1 MSHLDITTQALSG
14 KLSTATLVITGVLV
28 DLTLHNGWK
37 KEDQF
42 IAVPSDVADTI
53 TRRLNDGHHRV
64 FSDRLEL
71 KFLDATNK
79 AVTLSCYL
87 RAKISTPRYGTVQ
100 LPDEF
105 EISSLDLSDHELT
118 ASNPRLVMHVALG
131 TVIMADPE
139 NIEGD
144 LVKAGDPN
152 KFRFNAGHC
161 YADGYKFI
169 R

>member
-1 MSHLDITTQALSG
+1 MSHLDITTESLTD
-14 KLSTATLVITGVLV
+14 KLSTAKLVITGMLV

-42 IAVPSDVADTI
+42 VAIPSDVADYI
-53 TRRLNDGHHRV
+53 TRGLNNGLYRGINE
-64 FSDRLEL
+64 RLEL

-79 AVTLSCYL
+79 PVTLSCNL
-87 RAKISTPRYGTVQ
+87 AAKISSARYGILQ

-105 EISSLDLSDHELT
+105 EISNLSLSDCELT
-118 ASNPRLVMHVALG
+118 ASHPRLVMHVALG
-131 TVIMADPE
+131 TIIMADPE
-139 NIEGD
+139 HIEGN
-144 LVKAGDPN
+144 LVRAGDLN
-152 KFRFNAGHC
+152 KLRFDTGHH

>member
-1 MSHLDITTQALSG
+1 MSHLDITAESLAG
-14 KLSTATLVITGVLV
+14 KLSSAKLVITGMLV

-42 IAVPSDVADTI
+42 IAIPSDVADCI
-53 TRRLNDGHHRV
+53 TRKLNEGHYRGI
-64 FSDRLEL
+64 SERLEL
-71 KFLDATNK
+71 KFLDAMNK

-118 ASNPRLVMHVALG
+118 AGNPRLVMHVVLG
-131 TVIMADPE
+131 TIIMTDPE

-144 LVKAGDPN
+144 LVRAGDPN
-152 KFRFNAGHC
+152 KFRFNAGHY

>member
-14 KLSTATLVITGVLV
+14 KLSTATLVITGMLV

-42 IAVPSDVADTI
+42 IAVPSDVADNI
-53 TRRLNDGHHRV
+53 TRRLNDGIYRGI
-64 FSDRLEL
+64 SERLEL
-71 KFLDATNK
+71 KFLDAMNK

-87 RAKISTPRYGTVQ
+87 RAKISTPIYGTVQ

-105 EISSLDLSDHELT
+105 EISSLDLSDRELT
-118 ASNPRLVMHVALG
+118 ASNPRLVMHVVLG
-131 TVIMADPE
+131 TIIMADPE

-144 LVKAGDPN
+144 LVRAGDPN
-152 KFRFNAGHC
+152 KFRFNTGQY
-161 YADGYKFI
+161 YADGHKFI